1 MILEKKE
8 NSGPLVL
15 LLLDGW
21 GIAAAGEGNAISRAQ
36 TPFFKE
42 LTAKYPA
49 TVLLPSHLAIAK
61 KKINIAGNYL
71 SIGTG
76 KKKALKNDASFF
88 EYFAS
93 AGKRWLAI
101 VDPEKLAYGAFF
113 INNKKKLKSDN
124 LAVITD
130 ASGADSAE
138 ALAAELLKKIKSR
151 KFDFILAIFSAI
163 DLAAH
168 NGNFSAAM
176 TAAETADQAL
186 GKLVKTVLDNSGV
199 LLISSSHGN
208 AEDLIDMQTELQ
220 NKKDTDNPVP
230 LVIVGRQFEGKS
242 FGFPEAPNGDLSIV
256 PPSGSL
262 LDIAPTILKIMGIDF
277 APENFDGKPLI

>member
-61 KKINIAGNYL
+61 KKTNIPDNYYA
-71 SIGTG
+71 IGTG
-76 KKKALKNDASFF
+76 KRKALRGDPGIF
-88 EYFAS
+88 ELIGR
-93 AGKRWLAI
+93 AGKKPISI

-113 INNKKKLKSDN
+113 LNNKKKIKSDN
-124 LAVITD
+124 FSIVENFGDSSTEAITD
-130 ASGADSAE
+130 
-138 ALAAELLKKIKSR
+138 ELLKKIKSR

-168 NGNFSAAM
+168 NGNFSAAI

-186 GKLVKTVLDNSGV
+186 GKIVKTVLDNSGV

-208 AEDLIDMQTELQ
+208 AEDLVDMQTELQ

-256 PPSGSL
+256 PPSGNL
-262 LDIAPTILKIMGIDF
+262 LDIAPTILKIMGVDF